1 MKKFEKNI
9 NLENLENLISGLV
22 NVQDT
27 EITIRCSYYKNH
39 RWASGRKFY
48 VNAEYEFKYKGD
60 IKCSTLH
67 SALNKAKKYL
77 PNGQLDGINFNMIT
91 NTVEIAL
98 GDWNDWAT
106 E

>member
-9 NLENLENLISGLV
+9 NLENLISGLV

-39 RWASGRKFY
+39 KWAEGRVYY
-48 VNAEYEFKYKGD
+48 VNAEYESMYKGD

-77 PNGQLDGINFNMIT
+77 PNGKLDDINFNLIS
-91 NTVEIAL
+91 NRVEIAM
-98 GDWNDWAT
+98 GDWGDWA
-106 E
+106 EQ